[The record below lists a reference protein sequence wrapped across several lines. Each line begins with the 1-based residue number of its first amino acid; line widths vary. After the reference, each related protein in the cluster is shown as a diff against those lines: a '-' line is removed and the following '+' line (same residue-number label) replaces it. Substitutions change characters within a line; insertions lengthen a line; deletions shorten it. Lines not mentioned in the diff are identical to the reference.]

1 MTSGQLEA
9 LLAVAE
15 FGSMNR
21 AAEAIFISQP
31 ALKKR
36 LDSLEDELGFALLQ
50 RSASG
55 STLTEAGE
63 KLCSELKPLYMQ
75 MKSSIEKIQNSAS
88 PMKIRISQVSML
100 TLRFCDQLL
109 TDFLH
114 EHQNISIERV
124 FLTNDLWFDA
134 LYAGEIDMCLVPGT
148 QQAVEEWK
156 RKGLACIQYDE
167 GQLACLISPSHPL
180 AGCQQLS
187 LAQLKPYKVYAE
199 TLMMDCGGLS
209 RAAEEQNVHIKTD
222 QSVYNRY
229 EMIDACSKGMVY
241 LHDISLTP
249 DVFPLTVIPIT
260 GFSFGRFILLRND
273 REPALRTMKIFL
285 LARKGYQ
292 LRT

>member
-9 LLAVAE
+9 LFAVAE
-15 FGSMNR
+15 FGSMNK
-21 AAEAIFISQP
+21 AAESIFVSQP

-55 STLTEAGE
+55 CALTEAGD
-63 KLCSELKPLYMQ
+63 KLCSEIKPLYVQ
-75 MKSSIEKIQNSAS
+75 MKSTIERIKNSTS
-88 PMKIRISQVSML
+88 PMKIRISQVSYL

-148 QQAVEEWK
+148 QEAIEAWK
-156 RKGLACIQYDE
+156 RKGLTCIQYDE
-167 GQLACLISPSHPL
+167 GQLACLVSRSHPL
-180 AGCQQLS
+180 AGYHQIS
-187 LAQLKPYKVYAE
+187 LDQLKPYTVYAE
-199 TLMMDCGGLS
+199 PLMMEYGGLS
-209 RAAEEQNVHIKTD
+209 RAADEQDVRLNSDH
-222 QSVYNRY
+222 SVYNRY
-229 EMIDACSKGMVY
+229 EMIDACRRGMVY

-260 GFSFGRFILLRND
+260 DFSYGRLILLRND
-273 REPALRTMKIFL
+273 RDPALRTMKTFL
-285 LARKGYQ
+285 ISQTYVVR
-292 LRT
+292 